1 MSQDIHVRSS
11 SVRIALSILASLLV
25 SLLRINRDEDG
36 LLITLVLEI
45 MLEVV
50 LPRRFFVHI
59 S

>member
-50 LPRRFFVHI
+50 LPRRFLVQI